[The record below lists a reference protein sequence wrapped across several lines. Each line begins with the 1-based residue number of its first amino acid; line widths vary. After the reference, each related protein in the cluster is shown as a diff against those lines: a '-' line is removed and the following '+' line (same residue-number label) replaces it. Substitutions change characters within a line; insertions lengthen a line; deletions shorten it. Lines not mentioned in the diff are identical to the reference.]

1 MTDKDLETLKMLSD
15 NFEKQDNEP
24 NYLSSDSTTYTETE
38 YDELEKELE
47 NKIADTILEFKNKYL
62 VLPFLKIEN
71 SENVKVSL
79 KANRG
84 LINIST
90 IYKQMLEHQ
99 NENQKSNL

>member
-1 MTDKDLETLKMLSD
+1 MTEKDLETLKMLSEE
-15 NFEKQDNEP
+15 FEKQDNEP

-62 VLPFLKIEN
+62 VLPSFSVESSDII
-71 SENVKVSL
+71 KVSL

-90 IYKQMLEHQ
+90 IYKRMLEHQ
-99 NENQKSNL
+99 NENQKNNL

>member
-99 NENQKSNL
+99 KDHQ